1 MLQAVGPQTF
11 AGLAAVAV
19 GFVVQFEF
27 LANFPQLMRIFVS
40 GLICLVT
47 YLAVAVGLFRV
58 TAPLHLALSVLRD
71 FRAVRLAG
79 QFPTGS
85 ATLMRFS
92 NDFFSSLTA
101 EHGASF
107 SRVVLGFL
115 IPPVFRAL
123 SGGRDQVWIS
133 LALFAGLLIGL
144 RVIPALLRAVLPFSA
159 ETRSIWFQRRQ
170 VAKLHDSYQW
180 QKLFWIGLGLL
191 AFAVAGDGLRTGE
204 QVVTLVCLTGGG
216 AGLLLWR
223 RSKAAVKL
231 A

>member
-1 MLQAVGPQTF
+1 
-11 AGLAAVAV
+11 
-19 GFVVQFEF
+19 
-27 LANFPQLMRIFVS
+27 
-40 GLICLVT
+40 
-47 YLAVAVGLFRV
+47 
-58 TAPLHLALSVLRD
+58 
-71 FRAVRLAG
+71 
-79 QFPTGS
+79 
-85 ATLMRFS
+85 MRFIERFLLGLDS
-92 NDFFSSLTA
+92 GPWSA
-101 EHGASF
+101 V

-133 LALFAGLLIGL
+133 LALLAGLLIGL
-144 RVIPALLRAVLPFSA
+144 RVIPALLRAVLPFSGD
-159 ETRSIWFQRRQ
+159 TKSIWFQRRQ

-204 QVVTLVCLTGGG
+204 QVVTLICLVGGA

-223 RSKAAVKL
+223 RSKAAVAL